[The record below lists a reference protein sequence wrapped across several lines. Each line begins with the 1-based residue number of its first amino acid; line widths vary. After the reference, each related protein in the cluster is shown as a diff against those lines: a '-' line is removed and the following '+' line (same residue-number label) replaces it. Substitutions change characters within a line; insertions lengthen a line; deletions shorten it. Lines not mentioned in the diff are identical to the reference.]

1 MIHSSSGISSST
13 WLRMSSVSREMP
25 KVPIP
30 TPCRCSARRISS
42 SVTRWFPSTVKSQMK
57 KEPKNSSALHR
68 VSPANSACRRRN
80 RPRKKGTPSF
90 RTTVSRQSSCFTA
103 RRRA

>member
-1 MIHSSSGISSST
+1 
-13 WLRMSSVSREMP
+13 MSSVSREMP
-25 KVPIP
+25 KVPLP